1 MHLLSLTL
9 SRASAVNG
17 TALGSFSGTRAQEI
31 VLALGTR
38 LQLLRPDTRTGKL
51 VTVCEQNVFATVR
64 SVAAFRLVGGSKD
77 YLVVGSDAG
86 GIVILEFDTSI
97 QLFTQVHWHAFGRT
111 GARRVVPGQ
120 YIAVDPKGR
129 AVMLAA
135 TEKAKLVYVLN
146 RDSQA
151 KLTISSPLE
160 AQRAH
165 AIITTICSLDV
176 GYENAVFAALEVD
189 YEDADRDPTGEAFDQ
204 TPKVSDSSAEHGLER
219 DENLTLRVWPSYLS
233 TTRWTLV

>member
-9 SRASAVNG
+9 SKASAING
-17 TALGSFSGTRAQEI
+17 TALGFFTGKRSQEI

-38 LQLLRPDTRTGKL
+38 LQLVRPDTETGKL

-64 SVAAFRLVGGSKD
+64 SVASFRFVGGNKD

-86 GIVILEFDTSI
+86 GIVILEFDTARS
-97 QLFTQVHWHAFGRT
+97 LFVQVHWHAFGRT

-120 YIAVDPKGR
+120 YVAVDPKGR

-135 TEKAKLVYVLN
+135 AEKSKLVYVLN

-165 AIITTICSLDV
+165 AIITTICALDV
-176 GYENAVFAALEVD
+176 GYENAIFAALEVD

-204 TPKVSDSSAEHGLER
+204 TPQVCHAFAWARPEHRVLMSFTLSS
-219 DENLTLRVWPSYLS
+219 WS
-233 TTRWTLV
+233 TMRWTSA